1 MFLNTHFPNAKKY
14 WYEGKFYDWSEAGF
28 HPMMHALHYGT
39 SVFEGI
45 RAYRTAKGPA
55 VFRLPEHNDRFLV
68 SAAVAKMKCPYT
80 KDQIAA
86 AITST
91 VRENG
96 LDSCYIRPLLFYSY
110 GNLGLVPKACP
121 VELAVSAWE
130 WGAYLGENAA
140 RGVNAFIVPQRRVH
154 HTQFNMAAKLG
165 GVYVQSTICGLEARE
180 EGFDEAIFLNME
192 GRIAEGPGQNVII
205 VKGGTLSTNGRS
217 ESVLEGITR
226 TSLLEIGRDL
236 GYKTVIAPI
245 TKEDFFG
252 ADEAF
257 YCGTAVEVIPIV
269 TVTDGSDPAAP
280 RAKHTIGTG
289 KPGPVALGM
298 IKAFNDAVSGREPR
312 YEKWLTYIG
321 K

>member
-45 RAYRTAKGPA
+45 RAYHTAKGPA

-121 VELAVSAWE
+121 VELAISAWE

-154 HTQFNMAAKLG
+154 HSQFNMAAKLG

-236 GYKTVIAPI
+236 GYKTVVAPI

-280 RAKHTIGTG
+280 RIKHTIGTG
-289 KPGPVALGM
+289 KPGPIALGM